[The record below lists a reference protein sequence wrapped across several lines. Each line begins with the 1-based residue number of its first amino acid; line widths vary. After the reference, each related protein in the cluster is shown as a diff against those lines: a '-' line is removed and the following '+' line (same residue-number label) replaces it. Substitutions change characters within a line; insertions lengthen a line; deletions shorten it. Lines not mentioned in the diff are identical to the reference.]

1 MQCLSIPAIDATQ
14 KARIEAVQQLILDE
28 VNVKTLKFVDGSMLE
43 KTVKCNFRVMGK
55 KFGKLMKGVAGAVA
69 ALSQEDI
76 ARLEAEGRIGLCVE
90 GTTVTVERADV
101 DIVSEDIPGWVVA
114 NEGNLTVALDVTL
127 TDELRNEGMA
137 REIVKRVQAYRKES
151 GFEITDRIRVKIQ
164 SNPEIA
170 AALSAYG
177 DYVAGQVLADSIELA
192 DRVEGTEFDFD
203 GFKVNVNIQKTN
215 QK

>member
-1 MQCLSIPAIDATQ
+1 M
-14 KARIEAVQQLILDE
+14 
-28 VNVKTLKFVDGSMLE
+28 
-43 KTVKCNFRVMGK
+43 
-55 KFGKLMKGVAGAVA
+55 
-69 ALSQEDI
+69 
-76 ARLEAEGRIGLCVE
+76 
-90 GTTVTVERADV
+90 
-101 DIVSEDIPGWVVA
+101 
-114 NEGNLTVALDVTL
+114 
-127 TDELRNEGMA
+127 
-137 REIVKRVQAYRKES
+137 
-151 GFEITDRIRVKIQ
+151 KIQ